1 MSFILRTEAKAPAPA
16 LKPQPVHSFLFPPGR
31 TRDQTGRTRGQTY
44 NHNLSTPLFARTFC
58 LVLFQRRADHVS
70 PADLAD
76 TDKSLP

>member
-16 LKPQPVHSFLFPPGR
+16 LKPQPVHSFLFPP
-31 TRDQTGRTRGQTY
+31 GRTRGQTY